1 MNQER
6 WGKTFNKDFIRC
18 VFYEGILVFG
28 TISFVGNSLF
38 KYFDQDPNFY
48 PENLLQTYV
57 SSICD
62 GFIYGVII
70 WFFSSKKRKRSGKTV
85 NANQ

>member
-28 TISFVGNSLF
+28 TI
-38 KYFDQDPNFY
+38 
-48 PENLLQTYV
+48 
-57 SSICD
+57 
-62 GFIYGVII
+62 
-70 WFFSSKKRKRSGKTV
+70 
-85 NANQ
+85 